1 MLEEFYRQRVYKGKV
16 GKHKE
21 SFASLSAAKKR
32 DIKEQMALAQKA
44 YIEEFELFLKSMPK
58 DQIRVYIQKVNK
70 MKAAAAAREA
80 EEEEEEGSTETG
92 SSGSSDEEDDDE

>member
-1 MLEEFYRQRVYKGKV
+1 MLEDFYRQRVYKGKV

-32 DIKEQMALAQKA
+32 EIKEQMALAQKN
-44 YIEEFELFLKSMPK
+44 YIEEFELFLKSLPK

-80 EEEEEEGSTETG
+80 EEEEEGSTETG
-92 SSGSSDEEDDDE
+92 SSGSSDEEEDDE